1 MREKNKGIWLGLIAL
16 VGLFAPLSNAANA
29 LETKTLIKTTQ
40 ESGSALKGAFLV
52 SKQKMLEKYENAHN
66 LSDGQLIQLL
76 KVVGFKGKALR
87 SACAVAKAESNG
99 RPLAFN
105 GNLKTGDSSYG
116 MFQINMIGELGP
128 DRREKFD
135 LSSNAELFNPV
146 TNAQVALHMTKSGTD
161 WSSWSS
167 LNGKRYQEWYNK
179 YPCKLYNC
187 INKIPPL
194 LLAWG
199 VLLFNYL

>member
-1 MREKNKGIWLGLIAL
+1 MRDKKKGVWLGLIAL
-16 VGLFAPLSNAANA
+16 VGLLAPFSNASNA
-29 LETKTLIKTTQ
+29 LETKTLIKTPL
-40 ESGSALKGAFLV
+40 EKDSALKGAFLI
-52 SKQKMLEKYENAHN
+52 SREKMLEKYENAHN
-66 LSDGQLIQLL
+66 LNDGQLVELL

-87 SACAVAKAESNG
+87 SACAITKAESNG

-146 TNAQVALHMTKSGTD
+146 TNAQVALHMTKGGTD

-179 YPCKLYNC
+179 YPCK
-187 INKIPPL
+187 
-194 LLAWG
+194 A
-199 VLLFNYL
+199 

>member
-1 MREKNKGIWLGLIAL
+1 MRENKTGVWLGLIAM
-16 VGLFAPLSNAANA
+16 VGLIAPFSNAANA

-40 ESGSALKGAFLV
+40 QSEAALKGAFLV
-52 SKQKMLEKYENAHN
+52 SKEKMLEKYENAHN
-66 LSDGQLIQLL
+66 LSDGQLVELL
-76 KVVGFKGKALR
+76 KAVGFKGKALR
-87 SACAVAKAESNG
+87 SACAIAKAESNG

-116 MFQINMIGELGP
+116 MFQINMIGGLGP

-179 YPCKLYNC
+179 YPCK
-187 INKIPPL
+187 
-194 LLAWG
+194 A
-199 VLLFNYL
+199 